1 MKPAEAEERYIAILR
16 AMSGNQRVKIG
27 AELYEM
33 ARSIVA
39 SSIKINTLTS
49 RDRNY
54 RTSCGRECTHDSG
67 RGVEEGHYRL

>member
-1 MKPAEAEERYIAILR
+1 MKPAEAEEKYIAILR

-39 SSIKINTLTS
+39 SSI
-49 RDRNY
+49 RNKY
-54 RTSCGRECTHDSG
+54 PNISEQELQDKLRE
-67 RGVEEGHYRL
+67 RMRA

>member
-33 ARSIVA
+33 ARSIVT
-39 SSIKINTLTS
+39 SSI
-49 RDRNY
+49 RNKY
-54 RTSCGRECTHDSG
+54 PNISEQELQDKLQERMHS
-67 RGVEEGHYRL
+67 

>member
-39 SSIKINTLTS
+39 SSIKNKYPNISGQELQ
-49 RDRNY
+49 DKL
-54 RTSCGRECTHDSG
+54 RERMHS
-67 RGVEEGHYRL
+67 

>member
-33 ARSIVA
+33 ARHIVA
-39 SSIKINTLTS
+39 SSI
-49 RDRNY
+49 RNKY
-54 RTSCGRECTHDSG
+54 PNISEQELQDKLRE
-67 RGVEEGHYRL
+67 RMRA

>member
-33 ARSIVA
+33 ACSIVA
-39 SSIKINTLTS
+39 SSI
-49 RDRNY
+49 RNKY
-54 RTSCGRECTHDSG
+54 PNISEEELQDKLRERMRT
-67 RGVEEGHYRL
+67 